1 MKYILTIMADNN
13 HCKSPKLIPPC
24 PSLTSKG
31 GSKRLILS
39 QIWSNPPFSQGVHR
53 GIFFA
58 VFLTIIILS
67 IQSCNSDIEAKNET
81 TEKQEMNEEKYEN
94 ETLKTIFSRK
104 SVRHYINKDVSKEQ
118 LELIVKAGMAA
129 PTAVNMQP
137 WSFVIVKERETLDKL
152 ADALPYCKMLFEAP
166 AAIVVCAVP
175 EWSIA
180 EHPEKYS
187 IIDCS
192 AATQNILLAVESMG
206 LGAVWTA
213 AYPRPERME
222 SVRKILDIP
231 EKIIPLNVIPI
242 GYPTGEDKPKDKWK
256 PDRLHWEKW

>member
-1 MKYILTIMADNN
+1 M
-13 HCKSPKLIPPC
+13 
-24 PSLTSKG
+24 
-31 GSKRLILS
+31 
-39 QIWSNPPFSQGVHR
+39 
-53 GIFFA
+53 
-58 VFLTIIILS
+58 FLTIILFS
-67 IQSCNSDIEAKNET
+67 MQSCNSDIEAKNET
-81 TEKQEMNEEKYEN
+81 TEKKDMTEQKYEN

-118 LELIVKAGMAA
+118 LEMIVKAGMAA

-152 ADALPYCKMLFEAP
+152 AGALPYCKMLFEAP
-166 AAIVVCAVP
+166 AAIIVCAIP
-175 EWSIA
+175 KWSI
-180 EHPEKYS
+180 EEYPEKYS

-213 AYPRPERME
+213 AYPRPDRME
-222 SVRKILDIP
+222 SVRKILGIP
-231 EKIIPLNVIPI
+231 EKIIPLNVIPV